1 MFSALPKRPARLPL
15 PGDTMTV
22 GGDAAPLTIPPEGF
36 FENLS
41 LGKGAEPDV
50 HAAGFAMKNGEP
62 RPSDIT
68 RGSSKAIGGKISG
81 CSGAFSTA
89 GSRPAG

>member
-22 GGDAAPLTIPPEGF
+22 GGAAAPLTSPPEGF
-36 FENLS
+36 FENLN

-62 RPSDIT
+62 QPSDIT
-68 RGSSKAIGGKISG
+68 HGVLTSQNGKWA
-81 CSGAFSTA
+81 CQT
-89 GSRPAG
+89 